1 MITPPDSAPQAPGQM
16 AASTFD
22 IQAPYAPGNP
32 DAIYA
37 GGDADA
43 GGRDDVAAT
52 VAVAQANAM
61 ARQAEHKTDTY
72 GQGSQIGDYLTLPEV
87 PSFNSKHTG
96 GDDAGYFTLEG
107 HNDHTG

>member
-16 AASTFD
+16 PASAFD
-22 IQAPYAPGNP
+22 IQAPYAPGAP
-32 DAIYA
+32 DPVYV

-43 GGRDDVAAT
+43 GGRDDVAGS
-52 VAVAQANAM
+52 VAEAMVNAM

-72 GQGSQIGDYLTLPEV
+72 GQGSMIGDYIDLPPV

-107 HNDHTG
+107 